1 MHMLNMQLS
10 RVRVWIY
17 DENACERGALGS
29 EGKREMVSSLCLWW
43 TCGRQYPLLFICT
56 CVFVFLYLSFVHF
69 LSLYLYLCICRN
81 VCFWWTCGHQC
92 SLLLIIGLCVQQPL
106 ISLIST
112 SFLYVLFLLFLKD
125 HTKVHSTTG
134 ITCFQ
139 AVTYSVSQNPFLFPS
154 SVAPEYLLRGNL
166 IYPPD
171 CTINN
176 VFGSFLKIST
186 LHSTSWSSKT
196 RIKTL
201 KGKMLRLILPF
212 KSDEPATKSSSC
224 RAFATQLLVI
234 LSDPSPMIRVDPNI
248 ILQKKPRLNLK
259 LPRFF

>member
-1 MHMLNMQLS
+1 MRMH
-10 RVRVWIY
+10 VREVHL
-17 DENACERGALGS
+17 AVRGR
-29 EGKREMVSSLCLWW
+29 GKWFPHCASDGPVAANTLC
-43 TCGRQYPLLFICT
+43 Y
-56 CVFVFLYLSFVHF
+56 SFV
-69 LSLYLYLCICRN
+69 LVYLYSCICLLCIFIIVFFLCICRN

-125 HTKVHSTTG
+125 HTKVHSITG
-134 ITCFQ
+134 ITRFQ

-154 SVAPEYLLRGNL
+154 CAAPEYLLRGNL

-201 KGKMLRLILPF
+201 KSKMLRLNSFRSNLSNRQP
-212 KSDEPATKSSSC
+212 
-224 RAFATQLLVI
+224 RALLVDH
-234 LSDPSPMIRVDPNI
+234 LQPNCWLYCLIRWCVGPNI

>member
-1 MHMLNMQLS
+1 MNIWWECMWERCTWQWGEEGNGFLTVPLMDLWPPILS
-10 RVRVWIY
+10 AIHLY
-17 DENACERGALGS
+17 
-29 EGKREMVSSLCLWW
+29 LC
-43 TCGRQYPLLFICT
+43 ICIL
-56 CVFVFLYLSFVHF
+56 VFVFCAF

-92 SLLLIIGLCVQQPL
+92 SLLLIIRLCVQQPL

-125 HTKVHSTTG
+125 HTKVHSITG

-154 SVAPEYLLRGNL
+154 CAAPEYLLRGNL

-201 KGKMLRLILPF
+201 KSKMLRL
-212 KSDEPATKSSSC
+212 KSFRSNLTNRQP
-224 RAFATQLLVI
+224 RALLVDHLQPNCWLYCLI
-234 LSDPSPMIRVDPNI
+234 PLRWCVDPNI
-248 ILQKKPRLNLK
+248 ILQKKTKVKPQASEVL
-259 LPRFF
+259 